1 MCYSYGMSIGLTEW
15 IVITL
20 VFLLLFGRNL
30 ASLGAKLGRFTAN
43 LKGQGGGQPQELGQS
58 VRKAAELYMKARKLW
73 RGARS
78 PFSL

>member
-1 MCYSYGMSIGLTEW
+1 MSIGLTEW
-15 IVITL
+15 IVMTL

-30 ASLGAKLGRFTAN
+30 ARIGAQLGRWTAA
-43 LKGQGGGQPQELGQS
+43 LKGGSAGQPQELQKS
-58 VRKAAELYMKARKLW
+58 VRKAANLYFKARRLW

>member
-1 MCYSYGMSIGLTEW
+1 MSIGLTEW

-20 VFLLLFGRNL
+20 LFLLLFGKNL
-30 ASLGAKLGRFTAN
+30 ARIGSQLGRLTAS
-43 LKGQGGGQPQELGQS
+43 LKGGAGGQQPQELQKS
-58 VRKAAELYMKARKLW
+58 LRKASDLYLKARKLW

>member
-1 MCYSYGMSIGLTEW
+1 MPMSIGLTEW

-20 VFLLLFGRNL
+20 VLLLLFGKNL
-30 ASLGAKLGRFTAN
+30 ARIGAQLGRWGAS
-43 LKGQGGGQPQELGQS
+43 LKGGPAGQPQELQKS
-58 VRKAAELYMKARKLW
+58 VRRAAELYMKARKLW

>member
-1 MCYSYGMSIGLTEW
+1 MSIGLTEW

-20 VFLLLFGRNL
+20 VFLLLFGKNL
-30 ASLGAKLGRFTAN
+30 AKIGAQLGRFTAA
-43 LKGQGGGQPQELGQS
+43 LKGGTPGQPQELQKS
-58 VRKAAELYMKARKLW
+58 VRKAADLYLKARKLW